1 MKVRIKNKLPI
12 KRSVPTP
19 GNTSVSIGAL
29 STVCIDYP
37 AGYEKFFK
45 GLEMYDFEVQIT
57 KTPAEPKTLGECK
70 LTDTVG
76 STFQGS
82 DKSDNPDG
90 AEAVGSGDPSVGEPE
105 ADGQTDPDAQSD
117 PAMPPKAD
125 STPVETDPNAD
136 GTPAEVNSNQV
147 DNGTKNM
154 TDDQIEALLKELNS
168 DQLKAI
174 CNELSIVTSASKE
187 STLINKIF
195 ESESTNADIYAA
207 YTKVVK

>member
-57 KTPAEPKTLGECK
+57 KTPAEPKASGECK
-70 LTDTVG
+70 PADTVG
-76 STFQGS
+76 SAFQGS
-82 DKSDNPDG
+82 GKSDNSDG
-90 AEAVGSGDPSVGEPE
+90 AEAVGSGDPSVSEH
-105 ADGQTDPDAQSD
+105 AVDGQSDTGVQSD
-117 PAMPPKAD
+117 PAMPEAD
-125 STPVETDPNAD
+125 GIPVEVD
-136 GTPAEVNSNQV
+136 SNQE
-147 DNGTKNM
+147 DNGTKYM

-207 YTKVVK
+207 YIKVVK